1 MGRIVINDQ
10 NLESEYIKYFNDK
23 GEFLL
28 FDLANGKENAHTN
41 VLLSLLR
48 HNNYQ
53 FVKSFLNLLELPER
67 YNDEIIISNQVKAY
81 SGYIDLYIEYKSTN
95 EETIKVIIENKICGA
110 SDGKQQLARYIGWA
124 NGIEENRYTAWYDSI
139 RNNGNI
145 NPPINRNIYVVY
157 LTVDGTKEP
166 SHSSLPTILKEA
178 VNYRSISYQDHIF
191 PWLVMDVLPQTTFS
205 LSGMMIAGLQ
215 QYIASLDRIIQNAP
229 ISFVVNSYIS
239 NISSNGI
246 YEKYEKISDIIEK
259 KIKELKDKK
268 DNIKRLAIEQLVKE
282 LKSSQKQL
290 FNDLVPQ
297 GWKVEF
303 LQSYIIMYKNV
314 WCLESEKIYNIHPS
328 ILFKCT
334 PTKNFFKERG
344 KLKWRL
350 EVNHIS
356 DLGEFQGNNTWSRN
370 GNGIVKELRGVER
383 LNIRSDDKC
392 KEYFSKVI
400 EYNETIVK
408 FIDNHIKGNDNLYQ
422 DNLFKAICNNY

>member
-95 EETIKVIIENKICGA
+95 EETIKIIIENKICGA
-110 SDGKQQLARYIGWA
+110 SDGKQQLARYIAWA

-191 PWLVMDVLPQTTFS
+191 PWLVKDVLPQTTFS

-229 ISFVVNSYIS
+229 ISFVVNSFIS
-239 NISSNGI
+239 NISNYSV
-246 YEKYEKISDIIEK
+246 YEKYNKISDIIIKKEK
-259 KIKELKDKK
+259 GLKDNKNLT
-268 DNIKRLAIEQLVKE
+268 DRLAIEQLLKE

-290 FNDLVPQ
+290 FSGLAPE
-297 GWKVEF
+297 GWTVEF
-303 LQSYIIMYKNV
+303 MQSYIIMYKNI
-314 WCLESEKIYNIHPS
+314 WCLESDKKYNIRPS

-350 EVNHIS
+350 EVNNIS
-356 DLGEFQGNNTWSRN
+356 DLGEFQGNNDWSRY
-370 GNGIVKELRGVER
+370 GNGIVKDFGEVER
-383 LNIRSDDKC
+383 FNFRRNDQC
-392 KEYFSKVI
+392 KKYFSKVI
-400 EYNETIVK
+400 EDNISDVEY
-408 FIDNHIKGNDNLYQ
+408 IDNNIRGDDNLYQ
-422 DNLFKAICNNY
+422 NNLFKAIKDND